1 MQDEYGRPL
10 SDDGQWVWDG
20 SAWRATGVGQP
31 GGPAQDPATTAY
43 DPTAVYDP
51 ASAQQPYYQGAAQP
65 PYGTPVPPTPYRG
78 GPPPPPPWYKRPVVI
93 IGALL
98 VLSAV
103 LATILILTLSGDSKA
118 TPPAPTP
125 TTSAPTASPTSATPS
140 PTPTTEAPTTPPPT
154 TTPPTTPPPTT
165 PPPATTVSPGLY
177 ECTQAGTQFG
187 SISFVG
193 NSYTTSNGGSG
204 TYRYDA
210 TTNDLTF
217 TGADLSDFTGI
228 YDPTGPSMV
237 LTSASDVEL
246 RCSQ

>member
-20 SAWRATGVGQP
+20 SAWRPTGVGQP
-31 GGPAQDPATTAY
+31 GGPVQEPATTAY
-43 DPTAVYDP
+43 DPVP
-51 ASAQQPYYQGAAQP
+51 PQEVYYQEAAQP
-65 PYGTPVPPTPYRG
+65 PYSTPVPPTPYRG

-103 LATILILTLSGDSKA
+103 LATILILTLSGDNKS
-118 TPPAPTP
+118 TPPTPSP
-125 TTSAPTASPTSATPS
+125 TTSAPTAPSTTVSPS
-140 PTPTTEAPTTPPPT
+140 PQPTTEAPTTPPPT

-165 PPPATTVSPGLY
+165 PPPATTVSAGLY

-210 TTNDLTF
+210 LTNDLTF
-217 TGADLSDFTGI
+217 TGADLSDFKGI
-228 YDPTGPSMV
+228 YDPSGPSMV
-237 LTSASDVEL
+237 LTSASGVEL